1 MNHILPTKLAFYKVY
16 HLLTNIKS
24 IGAYNLL
31 ATFFLLFVSI
41 ISIIPAQAELVD
53 LSSPEPVIQFSSR
66 DARWL
71 QPPKLS
77 FDRRSL
83 RCLDEETGEPVKVS
97 SEQKFEVILGFHVD
111 EQGKITKTY
120 IEKSSGNK
128 CFDRRAARQVQT
140 GRLMPFLFKG
150 KAVRGRVSLPITFEY
165 RAY

>member
-1 MNHILPTKLAFYKVY
+1 MDIALCYKIINQLK
-16 HLLTNIKS
+16 HNS
-24 IGAYNLL
+24 FDALL
-31 ATFFLLFVSI
+31 AIILLSLIWSFSL
-41 ISIIPAQAELVD
+41 SSARAELVYLLD
-53 LSSPEPVIQFSSR
+53 SEPVIQFSSR
-66 DARWL
+66 NARWL
-71 QPPKLS
+71 QLPKLS